1 MVGVEL
7 PFSFSNAT
15 KLIFQWFTKLAN
27 FDFTLLKMLAG
38 DGVDASFL
46 KKQLEEIETSNT
58 RSDD

>member
-1 MVGVEL
+1 MVGVDL

-15 KLIFQWFTKLAN
+15 KLILQWFTELTN